1 VKWKT
6 LKLGDLYTTNK
17 ETVDPSGYL
26 GETFHL
32 YSVPA
37 YDSKVPEELPGEAIG
52 SVKQVVSHNDVLL
65 CRIVPHIR
73 RAWVVGKNDGHRLIA
88 SGEWIVM
95 RHKNIHPEY
104 LRHFL
109 LSNEFH
115 SQFMMSVA
123 GVGGSLLR
131 ARPGAAADIE
141 VPFPPMEEQR
151 RIAAILDKAD
161 ALRRKR
167 RTALQKLDSLTQ
179 SIFLDMFGDPVANDF
194 SFPVVS
200 VSNFVSQFETGKS
213 IAPNEDEDAASP
225 FRVLKVSAVTSHD
238 YRPEESKPIPE
249 GYLPPESHFV
259 RSGDLLFSRANTSN
273 LIGATAYVAH
283 AEKNRLLPDKIWRF
297 IWRDAAKIEPLFV
310 WFLFRQPSIR
320 RAIAQLATGTS
331 GSMKNISQE
340 KVLGIRVGLPSLAKQ
355 KRFAGAVSL
364 WMQSR
369 EKMCCSMTMS
379 DENFASLQ
387 HRAFRGEL

>member
-26 GETFHL
+26 SETFHL

-37 YDSKVPEELPGEAIG
+37 YDSKVPVELPGEAIG
-52 SVKQVVSHNDVLL
+52 SVKQVVSPNDVLL

-95 RHKNIHPEY
+95 RHKDVHPEY

-109 LSNEFH
+109 LGNEFH

-131 ARPGAAADIE
+131 ARPSAAADIE
-141 VPFPPMEEQR
+141 VPFPPIEEQR

-161 ALRRKR
+161 ALRQKR
-167 RTALQKLDSLTQ
+167 RIALQKLDSLIQ
-179 SIFLDMFGDPVANDF
+179 SHFFNIFGDPVENSF
-194 SFPVVS
+194 SFPVLPVS
-200 VSNFVSQFETGKS
+200 SFVARFETGKS
-213 IAPNEDEDAASP
+213 IAPDENENAASQ

-238 YRPEESKPIPE
+238 YRPEESKPISE
-249 GYLPPESHFV
+249 GHLFPDSHFV
-259 RSGDLLFSRANTSN
+259 KSGDLLFSRANTSD
-273 LIGATAYVAH
+273 LIGATAYVPI

-297 IWRDAAKIEPLFV
+297 IWRDAKKIEPLFV
-310 WFLFRQPSIR
+310 WFLFRQPAVR

-331 GSMKNISQE
+331 GSMKNISQG
-340 KVLGIRVGLPSLAKQ
+340 KVLGIRLGVPPLAEQ
-355 KRFAGAVSL
+355 KRFADVVSA
-364 WMQSR
+364 WMGSR
-369 EKMCCSMTMS
+369 ERMRDSAKMLDQSFS
-379 DENFASLQ
+379 SLQ
-387 HRAFRGEL
+387 YRAFRSEL